1 VNPSV
6 DRLGEQGLIEVM
18 RRYARARPGIIAGI
32 GDDAAVLAGRPGY
45 RTLLTTDMLV
55 EGVHFLQGAD
65 PYALGRKAMAVNL
78 SDIAAMGGRPTFAVV
93 SLGIPPST
101 STRYIERVYE
111 GMSEE
116 GAAFGAAIVGGDT
129 VRAPVLTLNVALM
142 GEVEDQRVLLRSG
155 ALVGDRVCVT
165 HRLGDA
171 AAGLLLLQRPDL
183 QVPDDTRA
191 RLVHKHL
198 RPTPRVDAGRELSRG
213 LATAA
218 IDLSDGL
225 AGDLHRLC
233 AASKVGAIIDVAA
246 LPISDD
252 VRRVAA
258 AAGLDPLELALNGG
272 EDYELLFTTSSF
284 RAGNLVLPGSGTPYT
299 VIGEIVDAS
308 RGVLLRL
315 PDGELQPLQVGGY
328 RHF

>member
-1 VNPSV
+1 MNPSLKQ
-6 DRLGEQGLIEVM
+6 LGEHGLIEVL
-18 RRYARARPGIIAGI
+18 RRYERAHPGVIAGI
-32 GDDAAVLAGRPGY
+32 GDDAAVLTGRPGF
-45 RTLLTTDMLV
+45 RTLLATDMLV
-55 EGVHFLQGAD
+55 EGVHFLPGTDA
-65 PYALGRKAMAVNL
+65 YALGRKAMAVNL

-93 SLGIPPST
+93 SLGVPPAASA
-101 STRYIERVYE
+101 RDIQRLYE

-116 GAAFGAAIVGGDT
+116 GASFGAAIVGGDT
-129 VRAPVLTLNVALM
+129 VRAPVLTINVALM
-142 GEVEDQRVLLRSG
+142 GEVEEARVLLRSG
-155 ALVGDRVCVT
+155 ARVGDRICVT

-171 AAGLLLLQRPDL
+171 AAGLLLLKRPDL
-183 QVPDDTRA
+183 HVPDDTRT
-191 RLVHKHL
+191 RLLQKHL

-233 AASKVGAIIDVAA
+233 AASQVGAVIDVAQ

-258 AAGLDPLELALNGG
+258 AAGLDPVELALNGG
-272 EDYELLFTTSSF
+272 EDYELLFTTPSF
-284 RAGNLVLPGSGTPYT
+284 RVGSHVLPGSGTPCT

-308 RGVLLRL
+308 RGVLLRR
-315 PDGELQPLQVGGY
+315 PDGELQPLPAGGY
-328 RHF
+328 QHF